1 MPEYSCNIL
10 KYLKYYFDNLE
21 HVFFF
26 RSEVIFAFR
35 LGLYSVNFWTVT
47 FSWLIYLKP
56 SISQSIPFGHHQILL
71 FIYLFLLQFLV
82 KIWGA
87 RGNLGM
93 VGPSVGLDLQQI
105 TNILCE
111 APRFPQIF
119 IMFIVFI
126 TQTIFSLNDQK
137 PCLLLPSFFVY
148 IIFYFTFI

>member
-1 MPEYSCNIL
+1 MLLDWGFIQSTFGLYMSLVNLSQTFHVPINAIWVTIR
-10 KYLKYYFDNLE
+10 YYF
-21 HVFFF
+21 
-26 RSEVIFAFR
+26 
-35 LGLYSVNFWTVT
+35 
-47 FSWLIYLKP
+47 
-56 SISQSIPFGHHQILL
+56 L
-71 FIYLFLLQFLV
+71 FIYFFCNSWF
-82 KIWGA
+82 KILGA
-87 RGNLGM
+87 RGHFGM